1 MSVFKKL
8 TELNYVG
15 ILETNGFVSMPVNV
29 FGFTTISISLHT
41 EIELTFSLYSYNDI
55 SDLNGTGKRRLIFQK
70 VIPIGIFNEKIDIKF
85 NLIGIVLTNPVAGKI
100 VLQTALLTNNQ
111 YSSQTFINSPLSK
124 TSNANTIINA
134 NDFQV
139 DLVRGLYE
147 DFKKNNVLGIN
158 DNSNNGSNIY
168 TLGTN
173 ITSPPAFNRVF
184 IPPLTAQAVSI
195 SVDNVNDNNV
205 NNDNTN
211 SGARTL
217 RMIYIDENEE
227 RQQVDI
233 WSGNGVVGVSCFS
246 VERLYLLTA
255 GGDNVNM
262 GNIFITDSNSNV
274 YAQIMPEYGT
284 SSNAIYRVPI
294 NRVAIMKELNL
305 SGYSNGDM
313 VIIYLFRGSLKN
325 VIGKFLVNT
334 TGNQLIYNLD
344 GLLTAGEVIVV
355 NVLPSDVSGSST
367 LINVNVNVFECP
379 VKNTF

>member
-1 MSVFKKL
+1 M
-8 TELNYVG
+8 
-15 ILETNGFVSMPVNV
+15 
-29 FGFTTISISLHT
+29 
-41 EIELTFSLYSYNDI
+41 
-55 SDLNGTGKRRLIFQK
+55 
-70 VIPIGIFNEKIDIKF
+70 
-85 NLIGIVLTNPVAGKI
+85 
-100 VLQTALLTNNQ
+100 
-111 YSSQTFINSPLSK
+111 SK

-158 DNSNNGSNIY
+158 DNSNNGSNVY

-173 ITSPPAFNRVF
+173 MTSPPAFNRVF
-184 IPPLTAQAVSI
+184 IPPLTAQPVSI

>member
-15 ILETNGFVSMPVNV
+15 ILETNGFLSMPVNV
-29 FGFTTISISLHT
+29 FGYTTISISLHT

-55 SDLNGTGKRRLIFQK
+55 SDLNGIGKRRLIFQK

-158 DNSNNGSNIY
+158 DNSNNGSNVY

-173 ITSPPAFNRVF
+173 MSSPPAFNRVF

-195 SVDNVNDNNV
+195 SVDNVNDNNIL
-205 NNDNTN
+205 DENTN

-255 GGDNVNM
+255 GVDNVNM

-294 NRVAIMKELNL
+294 NRMAIMKELNL